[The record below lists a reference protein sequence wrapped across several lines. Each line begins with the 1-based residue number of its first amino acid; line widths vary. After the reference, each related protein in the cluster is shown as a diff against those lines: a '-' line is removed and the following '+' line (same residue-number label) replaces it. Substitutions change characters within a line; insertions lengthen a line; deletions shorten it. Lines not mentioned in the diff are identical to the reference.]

1 MHEYHQIA
9 ELYAIDFADVH
20 EDVDFYRSFAQ
31 HARGPIIEFMC
42 GTGRVCV
49 PLAADGNTVVGVDSS
64 DEMLAIAQRTRDANQ
79 IDQLTLHHGDVRT
92 WQSDTKFGLA
102 IVALNSFMHLTSVD
116 DQVHALLNIHRN
128 VQPGGYL
135 VLDLFHP
142 DMRAL
147 PDYKGDVV
155 LDKRFALPDG
165 RTVHKFVS
173 QWSDIAQQLIHV
185 VFMYDISDAVS
196 GLQRRSAS
204 FAMRYFWRYEIE
216 HLLARTGFTLQHCY
230 GSYDLDSFGSES
242 EQMLIVAKR
251 NSKSRT

>member
-1 MHEYHQIA
+1 MHEYQQIA
-9 ELYAIDFADVH
+9 ELYAVDFADVH
-20 EDVDFYRSFAQ
+20 DDVDFYRSFAQ
-31 HARGPIIEFMC
+31 HTRGPIVEFMC

-49 PLAADGNTVVGVDSS
+49 PLAVDGNHVVGVDSS
-64 DEMLAIAQRTRDANQ
+64 DDMLTIAQRTRDANQ
-79 IDQLTLHHGDVRT
+79 IDSLTLHRGDVRS
-92 WQSDTKFGLA
+92 WQGDTKFGLA

-116 DQVHALLNIHRN
+116 DQVQALSNIHRN
-128 VQPGGYL
+128 LQPGGYL

-155 LDKRFALPDG
+155 LDKRFALSDG
-165 RTVHKFVS
+165 RIVHKFVS

-185 VFMYDISDAVS
+185 VFMYDISDTVS
-196 GLQRRSAS
+196 GIQRKSAS

-230 GSYDLDSFGSES
+230 GSYELDAFGSES

-251 NSKSRT
+251 NTKSR

>member
-1 MHEYHQIA
+1 MHEYQHIA
-9 ELYAIDFADVH
+9 ELYAIDFGEVL

-31 HARGPIIEFMC
+31 HTRGPIVEFMC

-49 PLAADGNTVVGVDSS
+49 PLAADGHTVVGVDTS

-79 IDQLTLHHGDVRT
+79 IDNLTLHHGDVRT

-102 IVALNSFMHLTSVD
+102 IVALNSFMHLTDVN
-116 DQVHALLNIHRN
+116 DQIQALTNIHRSL
-128 VQPGGYL
+128 QPGGYL

-165 RTVHKFVS
+165 RVVHKFVS

-185 VFMYDISDAVS
+185 VFMYDISDAVN
-196 GLQRRSAS
+196 GIQRKSAS

-230 GSYDLDSFGSES
+230 GSYELDSFGSES

-251 NSKSRT
+251 NSKSRG

>member
-1 MHEYHQIA
+1 MHEYQHIA
-9 ELYAIDFADVH
+9 ELYAIDFGEVL

-31 HARGPIIEFMC
+31 HTRGPIVEFMC

-49 PLAADGNTVVGVDSS
+49 PLAVDGHTVVGVDTS

-79 IDQLTLHHGDVRT
+79 IDNLTLHHGDVRT

-102 IVALNSFMHLTSVD
+102 IVALNSFMHLTDVN
-116 DQVHALLNIHRN
+116 DQIQALTNIHRSL
-128 VQPGGYL
+128 QPGGYL

-165 RTVHKFVS
+165 RVVHKFVS

-185 VFMYDISDAVS
+185 VFMYDISDAVN
-196 GLQRRSAS
+196 GIQRKSAS

-230 GSYDLDSFGSES
+230 GSYELDSFGSES

-251 NSKSRT
+251 NSKSR

>member
-20 EDVDFYRSFAQ
+20 EDVDFYRSFA
-31 HARGPIIEFMC
+31 HHTRGPIIEFMC

-64 DEMLAIAQRTRDANQ
+64 AEMLAIAQRTRDANQ
-79 IDQLTLHHGDVRT
+79 VNTLSLYQGDIRS

-102 IVALNSFMHLTSVD
+102 VVPLNSFMHLTTVD
-116 DQVHALLNIHRN
+116 DQLQALTNIHRN
-128 VQPGGYL
+128 LQSGGYL

-155 LDKRFALPDG
+155 LDKRFVLPDG
-165 RTVHKFVS
+165 RIVHKFVS
-173 QWSDIAQQLIHV
+173 QWSDIAQQFIHV
-185 VFMYDISDAVS
+185 VFMYDISDA
-196 GLQRRSAS
+196 GAGIQRRSAS
-204 FAMRYFWRYEIE
+204 FAMRYFWRFEIE
-216 HLLARTGFTLQHCY
+216 HLLARTGFTMQHCY
-230 GSYDLDSFGSES
+230 GTYDLDPFGSES

-251 NSKSRT
+251 NNKSRI

>member
-1 MHEYHQIA
+1 MHEYQHIA
-9 ELYAIDFADVH
+9 ELYAIDFGEVL

-31 HARGPIIEFMC
+31 HTRGPIVEFMC

-49 PLAADGNTVVGVDSS
+49 PLAADGHTVVGVDTS

-79 IDQLTLHHGDVRT
+79 IDNLTLHHGDVRT

-102 IVALNSFMHLTSVD
+102 IVALNSFMHLTD
-116 DQVHALLNIHRN
+116 INDQIQALTNIHRSL
-128 VQPGGYL
+128 QPGGYL

-165 RTVHKFVS
+165 RVVHKFVS

-185 VFMYDISDAVS
+185 VFMYDISDAVN
-196 GLQRRSAS
+196 GIQRKSAS

-230 GSYDLDSFGSES
+230 GSYELDSFGSES

-251 NSKSRT
+251 NSKSRG